1 MTVTVKSL
9 GEIPIE
15 MIKIKNR
22 YRDDK
27 GDIEIMAESLK
38 TRGQIQSVVV
48 DEKYNLL
55 AGERRI
61 LGAKLAGWKSIRA
74 EMRVGT
80 SDNLEVEL
88 DENVIREDF
97 RWPEKAKLEKAIFE
111 LKQKNELSWTIRDQA
126 ELRDASKSAVHRRIQ
141 LAEAMELIPELAEC
155 ETEDEAHKAYKR
167 LEEEAAITHLKAKV
181 SEEVKHAPKW
191 AEDHYIVGDA
201 LAGLKGLADESFDFA
216 EVDPPYGIDLV
227 DRKVRNASQTAA
239 ESYNEIDEDEF
250 PVFMQTVIEQ
260 TYRCL
265 KDGTFA
271 VFWFGMQWHHEML
284 VWLTAAGFKVNPLNA
299 VWVKGQA
306 GPTAA
311 PDVAFGSCYEPFF
324 LARKGQP
331 KLLRAGR
338 GNVFDYK
345 PLASSRKI
353 HLTEKPQDLLRDIL
367 ESIPL
372 PGSNILIPFLGS
384 GATLRAA
391 YATGHT
397 GLGFDLSEVHK
408 ERFLKRVAE
417 EFGGAAT
424 DGSGGDVDVD
434 EE

>member
-1 MTVTVKSL
+1 MTVTVKHL

-27 GDIEIMAESLK
+27 GDIELMAQSLK
-38 TRGQIQSVVV
+38 SRGQIQSVVV

-61 LGAKLAGWKSIRA
+61 LGAKAAGWTSIRA
-74 EMRVGT
+74 EMREGA
-80 SDNLEVEL
+80 SDGKEVER
-88 DENVIREDF
+88 DENVVRKDF
-97 RWPEKAKLEKAIFE
+97 TWVEAAKLEKDIFD
-111 LKQKNELSWTIRDQA
+111 LKQKSDSKWSHRKQADMRDVDNSTVS
-126 ELRDASKSAVHRRIQ
+126 RKIK
-141 LAEAMELIPELAEC
+141 LAEAIELIPELAEC
-155 ETEDEAHKAYKR
+155 ETEDEAFKAYKR
-167 LEEEAAITHLKAKV
+167 LEEEAAISHLKSKV
-181 SEEVKHAPKW
+181 SEEVKQAPRW
-191 AEDHYIVGDA
+191 AHDHYIVGDA
-201 LAGLKGLADESFDFA
+201 LEGLKYQTDASFDFA

-250 PVFMQTVIEQ
+250 PVFMQTVIQ
-260 TYRCL
+260 HTYRAL
-265 KDGTFA
+265 KDDTFA

-284 VWLTAAGFKVNPLNA
+284 MWLTAAGFKVNPLNA

-331 KLLRAGR
+331 KLLRPGR

-345 PLASSRKI
+345 PLPSSRKI
-353 HLTEKPQDLLRDIL
+353 HLTEKPQELLRDIL

-372 PGSNILIPFLGS
+372 PGSTILVPFLGS

-397 GLGFDLSEVHK
+397 GMGFDLSEVHK
-408 ERFLKRVAE
+408 ERFLKQVAE
-417 EFGGAAT
+417 EFGGGHSE
-424 DGSGGDVDVD
+424 DDVG
-434 EE
+434 EEQEG